1 MRNQN
6 GFTLIELVVVI
17 VILGLL
23 AAVAVPK
30 FIDITTQ
37 ARVSSVNGAAGS
49 IRSAVALA
57 RAQYMVNGNTAA
69 TTVTMSGEA
78 VTVIA
83 GVGNGQP
90 AGTAAGIGTAI
101 PLDGFTVDY
110 GDNTAVTIQP
120 TNGGS
125 ATCGATY
132 NDTNGTVAVDIT
144 GC

>member
-30 FIDITTQ
+30 FINITRQ

-57 RAQYMVNGNTAA
+57 RAQYLVNGDMTA

-83 GVGNGQP
+83 GAGNGQP
-90 AGTAAGIGTAI
+90 AGSAVGIGTAI
-101 PLDGFTVDY
+101 PLDGFEVDY
-110 GDNTAVTIQP
+110 SSNTDVTIRP

-132 NDTNGTVAVDIT
+132 NDTNGTVVVNT
-144 GC
+144 GGC